1 MKEIIS
7 SILPYA
13 QVIISI
19 LLIISV
25 LLQQT
30 GAMVGAGGAFGGGAS
45 SVQSTRRGL
54 EKTLLKFTTFL
65 AILFFII
72 SVTAILIK

>member
-7 SILPYA
+7 NILPYA
-13 QVIISI
+13 QVIVSI

-30 GAMVGAGGAFGGGAS
+30 GAMVGAGGAYGRGSGT
-45 SVQSTRRGL
+45 VQSTRRGL